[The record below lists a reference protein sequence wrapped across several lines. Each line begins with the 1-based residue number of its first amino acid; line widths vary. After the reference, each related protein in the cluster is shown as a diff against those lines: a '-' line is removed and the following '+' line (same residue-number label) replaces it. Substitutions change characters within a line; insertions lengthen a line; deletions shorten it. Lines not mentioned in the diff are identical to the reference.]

1 MELKITKAKVTAEEH
16 LLADFEEYS
25 TEGEEKDETAKRFGG
40 KVHQDLLMAFE
51 DLRIHL
57 ATKCEEGQYSDF
69 QENSEKLDIF
79 KVTGISLS
87 GDDGNQGVV
96 LTGQKRL
103 TTNEVLI
110 LNAPYIKLNPEST
123 TYHHIDELDFAIKG
137 VLSEVTKHI
146 LEGKKAPSNQLALF
160 SEEET
165 ENKKKRKSRKLNVDK
180 TELSTA
186 S

>member
-25 TEGEEKDETAKRFGG
+25 KEGEEKDETAKRFGG
-40 KVHQDLLMAFE
+40 KVHQDLLTAFE

-57 ATKCEEGQYSDF
+57 ATKCEEGEYSDF
-69 QENSEKLDIF
+69 QENNEKLDIF
-79 KVTGISLS
+79 KVTGLSLS
-87 GDDGNQGVV
+87 GDIGHEGVV

-103 TTNEVLI
+103 STNEVLI
-110 LNAPYIKLNPEST
+110 FNTPYIKLNPENT
-123 TYHHIDELDFAIKG
+123 NYHHIDELDFAIKG

-146 LEGKKAPSNQLALF
+146 LDGKKAPSNQLSIF
-160 SEEET
+160 NEEET
-165 ENKKKRKSRKLNVDK
+165 GKKKRKSRNLTVDK
-180 TELSTA
+180 ELSTA